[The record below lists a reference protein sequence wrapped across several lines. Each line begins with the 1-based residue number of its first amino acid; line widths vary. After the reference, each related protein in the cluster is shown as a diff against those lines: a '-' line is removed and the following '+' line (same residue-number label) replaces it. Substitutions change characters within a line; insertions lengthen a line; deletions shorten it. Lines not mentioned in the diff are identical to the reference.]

1 MICDTTRKESRSQ
14 KTENDKEEAQRMT
27 GCYWLKDLTRDFAPI
42 CLLGGLP
49 ALKMNLTGFLV
60 AYCQAPGKI
69 TSANT
74 ENVFMLTM

>member
-1 MICDTTRKESRSQ
+1 M
-14 KTENDKEEAQRMT
+14 AQFSPDLDCR
-27 GCYWLKDLTRDFAPI
+27 CYYSMYNHVKRLKDLTRDFAPI